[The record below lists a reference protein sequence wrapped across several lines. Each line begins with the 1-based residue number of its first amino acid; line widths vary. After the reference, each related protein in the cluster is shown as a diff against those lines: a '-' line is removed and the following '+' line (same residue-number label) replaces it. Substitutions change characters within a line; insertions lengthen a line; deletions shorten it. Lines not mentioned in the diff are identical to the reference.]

1 MPNFDLS
8 EDHFVGFCDD
18 ADPPSIS
25 TTRVTPRKA
34 TQNLEKVIT
43 KAPSSPISDLRGPV
57 NVQEGRASGLIRYSL
72 SPAVIWVAE
81 SWPSEAAAASGHT
94 QPVKSG

>member
-1 MPNFDLS
+1 MLNFGLP
-8 EDHFVGFCDD
+8 EDHFLGFCSDT
-18 ADPPSIS
+18 ARPRSS
-25 TTRVTPRKA
+25 ATRATPRKA

-43 KAPSSPISDLRGPV
+43 KAPSSPVSDLRGPV
-57 NVQEGRASGLIRYSL
+57 NVQEGRASGSIRYSL

-94 QPVKSG
+94 QLVKSG